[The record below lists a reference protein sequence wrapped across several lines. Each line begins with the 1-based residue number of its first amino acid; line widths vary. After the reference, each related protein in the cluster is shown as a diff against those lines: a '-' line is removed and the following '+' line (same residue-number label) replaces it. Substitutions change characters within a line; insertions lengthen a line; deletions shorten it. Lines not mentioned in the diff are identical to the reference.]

1 MFLAEADV
9 LKYQQQSII
18 ENIVY
23 SNNGRNNNN
32 NNDNCAFVDNSSSS
46 NINGIMYQNH
56 NDSCNS
62 LGEVNGNHRKQFL
75 IVNYEFARNEPV
87 SAETAVIVTRYIA
100 PQKRLPK
107 NLASEERSFNIS
119 VFLPNAAVK
128 CDFVWAS
135 INCETVALHL
145 KLSHQTNDFMIQN
158 FLPQQIEEAY
168 LLLSVRKLIFENV
181 SFAICQPWEEILLL
195 KKSENAFAWDNEFCR
210 SQKLRL
216 EIFIKNSTENICSK
230 NELMEN
236 IAMQML
242 VDTVREDDATN
253 LTIQEKSIPQMKESV
268 SELEIA
274 RNEQNIRYKDEEE
287 EESGIPIILEK
298 VTCKKED
305 DADIP
310 LSDDNNQFKHKLFRH
325 TSEVSEVYPGISS
338 KTLAAIQ
345 RYVDELFDFG
355 SAVPVPTISTDT
367 SIYKQND
374 INKLDTTGD
383 QMENDLFK
391 DFANDD
397 YLNDSFCQKLEY
409 IEAVQDLPIPELTSA
424 SSHLAENVAPS
435 DLNSNPNFKNM
446 VLSKESIEPDPIMVT
461 RSLTCEVDYNSDD
474 NSRQNLSNR
483 ESKGSYTKLDA
494 CNSLNTLDNIQLHSH
509 LTTETY
515 PLYFTSSIES
525 TDAAATFDASEEFE
539 VFTASTNP
547 KHNESYS
554 TSLPM
559 PLSECNH
566 CVLEVD
572 YTKSSIVN
580 PEIVDGSTS
589 NTKISGKESLSTH
602 SPAANEL
609 LSKIKVIDEVCRE
622 IENEIEMKTED
633 NEEVLQIERAI
644 YDISER
650 IEHQQSLTEAQAEAS
665 EELLKTILENI
676 IKNIGQ
682 NSITKTIAAYKRPVV
697 LLREKLTDLE
707 ETLKREELEFNESSM
722 KRSIPEVQST
732 LSKSFSVED
741 ECVKSIEECSI
752 EREIRGASL
761 CTLQEIGSINKQE
774 IRKMTPLTSNIKE
787 QLQSLECMLGE
798 VEEEAEDEEGMKEL
812 TDATAA
818 AETETIFPV
827 YTDAKQHEVHNI
839 LMQINNE
846 ISIIKRCCQ
855 RNISKT
861 SIDAAVGL
869 LHKVRNNVSSMIDLI
884 SVYRKRLGKK
894 SSTEKG
900 LNVSREG
907 MKSSKRST
915 HHLSPYSRTGFFFKT
930 DASVNLYFVKREES
944 EVINAIVKL
953 FSLSDK
959 FGKQLSESENSQIST
974 YDDAIFDDK
983 NKTLEEIR
991 IDPLWTA
998 VSESTINK
1006 DEVFSS
1012 NSIDPQANSFS
1023 LHSVQEAI
1031 PVRPPRKSRE
1041 MSQQGVSSPL
1051 SPPPIPPFRMKK
1063 QRPKSCDNY
1072 GNSLIR
1078 PSSSD
1083 MPNYHPMPIM
1093 TTNIQTEDEK
1103 VLQLDDI
1110 DYVDDCSKLMNFTN
1124 MNDLSVSIPK
1134 QKSETFDERNI
1145 SYEGIIKKGK
1155 SFYNCSY
1162 IWPSKEAYHILLEIF
1177 DESNSIQL
1185 LCEDS
1190 DYAPESVMHSLFLFE
1205 SIDKIEEET
1214 DETLLQTFEDLS
1226 DMNIRKAE
1234 TITENATKLD
1244 ENFSLLKD
1252 ERKDEKNSTIFEFDE
1267 NYNENT
1273 SKYQVCLDRNINE
1286 NSKSIDNLRSSTSEN
1301 ALFESIQK
1309 PTQHSHI
1316 FLDTKAHES
1325 TVINPLED
1333 EANSLHEI
1341 ESIDDKDEILDELDD
1356 LMVICNPH
1364 ASIIDGIDLLPT
1376 IMEDSE
1382 NSKLANSFMSVSTN
1396 TVIANVDMQE
1406 INNDIEDGEES
1417 DITATSTL
1425 ESTTTGLSNRITQN
1439 LLNKCDTDDVNYL
1452 DNYKRRVIVVCES
1465 DAEQMSDEITIN
1477 ICYKKPSNKL
1487 KVVAILS
1494 PEIGAKAEAYTVI
1507 GEDFDVLVEQ
1517 PDEAQDLTVNIL
1529 DHISDS
1535 ISLDL
1540 MLPNTVEVDLS
1551 LKHSEQY
1558 EGILSYQIENLIDS
1572 GTDEE
1577 RRSMTSD
1584 NDHYHHSSKATGDKE
1599 QR

>member
-1 MFLAEADV
+1 
-9 LKYQQQSII
+9 
-18 ENIVY
+18 
-23 SNNGRNNNN
+23 
-32 NNDNCAFVDNSSSS
+32 
-46 NINGIMYQNH
+46 
-56 NDSCNS
+56 
-62 LGEVNGNHRKQFL
+62 
-75 IVNYEFARNEPV
+75 
-87 SAETAVIVTRYIA
+87 
-100 PQKRLPK
+100 
-107 NLASEERSFNIS
+107 
-119 VFLPNAAVK
+119 
-128 CDFVWAS
+128 
-135 INCETVALHL
+135 
-145 KLSHQTNDFMIQN
+145 
-158 FLPQQIEEAY
+158 
-168 LLLSVRKLIFENV
+168 
-181 SFAICQPWEEILLL
+181 
-195 KKSENAFAWDNEFCR
+195 
-210 SQKLRL
+210 
-216 EIFIKNSTENICSK
+216 
-230 NELMEN
+230 
-236 IAMQML
+236 
-242 VDTVREDDATN
+242 
-253 LTIQEKSIPQMKESV
+253 
-268 SELEIA
+268 
-274 RNEQNIRYKDEEE
+274 
-287 EESGIPIILEK
+287 
-298 VTCKKED
+298 
-305 DADIP
+305 
-310 LSDDNNQFKHKLFRH
+310 
-325 TSEVSEVYPGISS
+325 
-338 KTLAAIQ
+338 
-345 RYVDELFDFG
+345 
-355 SAVPVPTISTDT
+355 
-367 SIYKQND
+367 
-374 INKLDTTGD
+374 
-383 QMENDLFK
+383 
-391 DFANDD
+391 
-397 YLNDSFCQKLEY
+397 
-409 IEAVQDLPIPELTSA
+409 
-424 SSHLAENVAPS
+424 
-435 DLNSNPNFKNM
+435 
-446 VLSKESIEPDPIMVT
+446 
-461 RSLTCEVDYNSDD
+461 
-474 NSRQNLSNR
+474 
-483 ESKGSYTKLDA
+483 
-494 CNSLNTLDNIQLHSH
+494 
-509 LTTETY
+509 
-515 PLYFTSSIES
+515 
-525 TDAAATFDASEEFE
+525 
-539 VFTASTNP
+539 
-547 KHNESYS
+547 
-554 TSLPM
+554 
-559 PLSECNH
+559 
-566 CVLEVD
+566 
-572 YTKSSIVN
+572 
-580 PEIVDGSTS
+580 
-589 NTKISGKESLSTH
+589 
-602 SPAANEL
+602 
-609 LSKIKVIDEVCRE
+609 
-622 IENEIEMKTED
+622 
-633 NEEVLQIERAI
+633 
-644 YDISER
+644 
-650 IEHQQSLTEAQAEAS
+650 
-665 EELLKTILENI
+665 
-676 IKNIGQ
+676 
-682 NSITKTIAAYKRPVV
+682 
-697 LLREKLTDLE
+697 
-707 ETLKREELEFNESSM
+707 
-722 KRSIPEVQST
+722 
-732 LSKSFSVED
+732 
-741 ECVKSIEECSI
+741 
-752 EREIRGASL
+752 
-761 CTLQEIGSINKQE
+761 
-774 IRKMTPLTSNIKE
+774 
-787 QLQSLECMLGE
+787 
-798 VEEEAEDEEGMKEL
+798 MKEL

-1599 QR
+1599 QRTGIFVNIIARSMHDIARASLEEIPWGEVSMYVVMQPIMTRSKTDSETRNSLIQNVTVSESNETEKRSLHSHESVCSLSQQSFDWSEFGDRNTNGQNFNIPSYVVREGSTASITCEFNNFLTPGSVIDWFKGKNLMEIIPGKTDRISHDLLEVLVISHVNLMDGDIYSIRVNDMIYPIACLIIENANAASFEKLNDDNVHFISPPQTLFVMEGQPSIISCQVNSIDQKIEWCKDNKKWITENERI